1 MGAENERLT
10 IGMLAAASGVSIE
23 TIRFYQREGLVSEP
37 LRPAGGVR
45 RYGSSDISRIRFIK
59 SAQRLG
65 FTLQDVAELLRLDDG
80 GGCSVV
86 RARAED
92 KLQEVRSR
100 LMDLH
105 KMEKALADLVKRC
118 ASSRGTV
125 RCPLIASLSDHID
138 PPGADST

>member
-23 TIRFYQREGLVSEP
+23 TIRFYQREGLVTEP
-37 LRPAGGVR
+37 LRPPGGVR
-45 RYGSSDISRIRFIK
+45 RYGSSDIARIRFIK

-105 KMEKALADLVKRC
+105 KMEEALTDLVKRC

-125 RCPLIASLSDHID
+125 SCPLIASLSGHID
-138 PPGADST
+138 RIGADST